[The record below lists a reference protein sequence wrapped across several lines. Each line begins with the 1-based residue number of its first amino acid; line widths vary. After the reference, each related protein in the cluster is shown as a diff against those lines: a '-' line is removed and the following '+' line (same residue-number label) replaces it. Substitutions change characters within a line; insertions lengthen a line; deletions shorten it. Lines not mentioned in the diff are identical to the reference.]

1 MLAMAKKKKKSDEG
15 KTLKHGALSS
25 PELARIAASVSG
37 MTPAQV
43 AFVVA
48 QLTSNPEKG
57 IKFAG
62 EPNFNLKDAV
72 KRTEA
77 PIESCLLEVISAET
91 ELYHGNKK
99 LRRACEEIGRDPEEA
114 IEWMDRRRAFFVGFS
129 QASIDYMFTPD
140 AVVDIALLD
149 ALDKEEAIAA
159 GIEDAG
165 DANEDADATEL
176 SDDELD

>member
-1 MLAMAKKKKKSDEG
+1 
-15 KTLKHGALSS
+15 
-25 PELARIAASVSG
+25 
-37 MTPAQV
+37 
-43 AFVVA
+43 
-48 QLTSNPEKG
+48 
-57 IKFAG
+57 
-62 EPNFNLKDAV
+62 
-72 KRTEA
+72 
-77 PIESCLLEVISAET
+77 
-91 ELYHGNKK
+91 
-99 LRRACEEIGRDPEEA
+99 
-114 IEWMDRRRAFFVGFS
+114 MDRRRAFFVGFS

>member
-1 MLAMAKKKKKSDEG
+1 MLAIAKKKKKRDEG

-48 QLTSNPEKG
+48 QLTSNPEEG

-62 EPNFNLKDAV
+62 APDFNLKAAV
-72 KRTEA
+72 KRAEA
-77 PIESCLLEVISAET
+77 PIESCLLEMISAET

-114 IEWMDRRRAFFVGFS
+114 IEWMDRRRAFFIGFS
-129 QASIDYMFTPD
+129 QAAIDYMFTPD

-149 ALDKEEAIAA
+149 ALNKEEAIATEVDGA
-159 GIEDAG
+159 GVVEDEPSG
-165 DANEDADATEL
+165 N
-176 SDDELD
+176 